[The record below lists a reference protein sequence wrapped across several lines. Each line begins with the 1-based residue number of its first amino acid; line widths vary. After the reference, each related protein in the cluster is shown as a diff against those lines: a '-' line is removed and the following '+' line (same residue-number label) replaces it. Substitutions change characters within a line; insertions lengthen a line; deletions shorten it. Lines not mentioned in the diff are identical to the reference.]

1 MSVPSQ
7 ASNSFL
13 RKMPTVSVNRDR
25 LFEALGRK
33 FTSDEFQLLCFDFG
47 IELDEVTTA
56 AEVSNRQDQ
65 KVLSPEDD
73 YVIYKIDIPANR
85 YDLLCIEGLTMALQV
100 FRKERETPKF
110 VVTEPKHRMVVK
122 SATGAIRPF
131 VVCAVL
137 RGVKLDKHAYN
148 SFLDLQDKLH
158 FNICRRRSLVSMGTH
173 DLSKVDHTGDFVY
186 DARKPEDIGFQPL
199 AQDKEFSS
207 ARDLLDFYRTDPSV
221 KHIKEY
227 TDLIYDSPVYP
238 VILDSKDRV
247 MSLPPII
254 NSEFSKISQET
265 EDIFIEITAVD
276 ENKANIVLNT
286 LVAMFSCYCAKP
298 YHVEG
303 VEVVYED
310 SGRVIVTPNME
321 SRPMSASIKYL
332 NSITGLSLEPQAIC
346 DILQKM
352 MLAGKYDATNHAV
365 IVSVPPTRSD
375 VLHACDVAEDVAIAY
390 GYNNLRKRALTTT
403 TVGRQ
408 QPINQLTDL
417 LRYEIAQAGF
427 TEVLTLGLC
436 SYVCVCVFFPLTT
449 KCCFLMKP
457 VTKSL
462 DWSGN
467 CNLLCAWIMQSCR
480 KLLQTAAPRR
490 WTQCLIVQPSD
501 KGIPSVPHEPPAWHS
516 QDHATE
522 PRTSDRPG
530 REAV

>member
-1 MSVPSQ
+1 MLSLMTRPINVPCLRFFFVFVFFSFWSLLFCSSVSVLKILEQRLVRDPLLCFLLCVSSLCISFF
-7 ASNSFL
+7 SNSAPFL

-110 VVTEPKHRMVVK
+110 VVTEPKHRMIVK
-122 SATGAIRPF
+122 AATGAIRPF

-173 DLSKVDHTGDFVY
+173 DLSKVDQTGDFVY

-199 AQDKEFSS
+199 AQEKEFSS

-286 LVAMFSCYCAKP
+286 LVAMFSCYCAEP

-310 SGRVIVTPNME
+310 SGRVVVTPNME
-321 SRPMSASIKYL
+321 SRPMPASIKYL

-390 GYNNLRKRALTTT
+390 GYNNLQKRALTTT

-436 SYVCVCVFFPLTT
+436 SYVLCFFPDRCLV
-449 KCCFLMKP
+449 LM
-457 VTKSL
+457 VEVADFVL
-462 DWSGN
+462 
-467 CNLLCAWIMQSCR
+467 R
-480 KLLQTAAPRR
+480 
-490 WTQCLIVQPSD
+490 
-501 KGIPSVPHEPPAWHS
+501 
-516 QDHATE
+516 
-522 PRTSDRPG
+522 
-530 REAV
+530 